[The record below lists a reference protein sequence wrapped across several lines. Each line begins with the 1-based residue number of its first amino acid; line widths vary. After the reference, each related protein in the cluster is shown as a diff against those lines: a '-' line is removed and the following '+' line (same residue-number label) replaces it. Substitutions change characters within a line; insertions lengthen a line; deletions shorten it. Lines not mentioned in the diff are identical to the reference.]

1 MLDSRPEKVA
11 LLQACLTT
19 ISVWLLQ
26 VRLYGGAD
34 LGGLPLAE
42 VQRRLQQAVA
52 DHSSF
57 ADAAAAGGSNSN
69 GSGSERLAP
78 QLEVEAEAEP

>member
-1 MLDSRPEKVA
+1 M
-11 LLQACLTT
+11 
-19 ISVWLLQ
+19 Q

-42 VQRRLQQAVA
+42 VQRCLQRAVA

-57 ADAAAAGGSNSN
+57 ADAAAAGGSSSN
-69 GSGSERLAP
+69 GSGAERLNPKPLAP
-78 QLEVEAEAEP
+78 QLEVEAEPEP

>member
-1 MLDSRPEKVA
+1 M
-11 LLQACLTT
+11 
-19 ISVWLLQ
+19 Q

-42 VQRRLQQAVA
+42 VQWRLQRAVA

-57 ADAAAAGGSNSN
+57 ADAAAAKGSSSN